1 MPDEMTREERKKRLE
16 ERRQKRRKRLER
28 ALSAQ
33 IAGIILAIG
42 LILSILLLVIPRPK
56 ESQLEKRPLA
66 TIPQFTVSGFTSGEF
81 THGITT
87 AYDDT
92 IPFRDSLKNL
102 NNSMKNLFGIR
113 TENTVEIIG
122 NVAKVE
128 DPAASQVED
137 TAAADTAQT
146 EATAPAGENGT
157 AADAADAGVQTDAA
171 AADGQTGTADE
182 AGAAPAADTGTTAAE
197 KKDYEKEAAEGEF
210 TGGFL
215 IINQDG
221 HWRGL
226 PLFAG
231 GDGSDYASFLNSL
244 RAQIDPSINVFAMPI
259 PLASAYYL
267 PENFSDYSV
276 DQRATFE
283 GIFRMLDDG
292 VTPINLIDVLG
303 AHETEDIF
311 LRTDHHWTALGAYY
325 GCEALAAAAGVPF
338 IPLADYHEIQRPGYV
353 GSMYGY
359 TQSANLLNDPEVF
372 SIYIP
377 ATPYVTAYHNPDYTY
392 AYQDD
397 LFIRTDTANSYLAFH
412 AGDAM
417 IIHTITGTKNGRKLL
432 ILKDSYGDPM
442 SGLLTGSFEEIFS
455 VDLRYCTVN
464 LLELI
469 YDQGITDIAA
479 AMDID
484 TVAFPTGDLDGLL
497 TQSAGYGVPHDE
509 PEDMVVPAGPGSPYY
524 ADAVD
529 GKDPLL
535 VE

>member
-33 IAGIILAIG
+33 IAGMILAAG
-42 LILSILLLVIPRPK
+42 LVVSILLLVIPRPK

-66 TIPQFTVSGFTSGEF
+66 TIPQFTWDGFTSGEF
-81 THGITT
+81 THGVTT

-92 IPFRDSLKNL
+92 IPFRDSLKNV
-102 NNSMKNLFGIR
+102 NNSMKNLFGLR

-122 NVAKVE
+122 NVAKVD
-128 DPAASQVED
+128 DPNAGQPEE
-137 TAAADTAQT
+137 TAAADAAQPAAAAPAGDNGTATAGTDAQAAAAGT
-146 EATAPAGENGT
+146 DGQDAAAGAAETAPAG
-157 AADAADAGVQTDAA
+157 DA
-171 AADGQTGTADE
+171 
-182 AGAAPAADTGTTAAE
+182 GTTAAE

-210 TGGFL
+210 SSGFL

-231 GDGSDYASFLNSL
+231 GDGSDYAYFLNTL
-244 RAQIDPSINVFAMPI
+244 RAQIDPSINIYAMPI

-276 DQRATFE
+276 DQRKTFE
-283 GIFRMLDDG
+283 GIFGMLDAG

-303 AHETEDIF
+303 EHETENIF

-325 GCEALAAAAGVPF
+325 GCQALAGAAGVSF
-338 IPLADYHEIQRPGYV
+338 IDLADYHKIERPGYV

-372 SIYIP
+372 DIYIP
-377 ATPYVTAYHNPDYTY
+377 ATPYITAYHNPDYTY

-397 LFIRTDTANSYLAFH
+397 LFIRTDTPNSYLAFH

-484 TVAFPTGDLDGLL
+484 TVAFPTADLNGLL
-497 TQSAGYGVPHDE
+497 TQNAGMGVPHDE
-509 PEDMVVPAGPGSPYY
+509 PADMLVPAGPGSPYY

-529 GKDPLL
+529 GNDPLL

>member
-1 MPDEMTREERKKRLE
+1 MPEEMTREERKKRLE

-28 ALSAQ
+28 SLSAQ
-33 IAGIILAIG
+33 IAGTILAIG

-102 NNSMKNLFGIR
+102 NNSMKTLFGLR

-122 NVAKVE
+122 KVTKVE
-128 DPAASQVED
+128 DQTAPQPEDNDAAGPDQTGTPDTPAGDNATQAAPGENTGAGTDDQTGAAEGTD
-137 TAAADTAQT
+137 TAAA
-146 EATAPAGENGT
+146 G
-157 AADAADAGVQTDAA
+157 DA
-171 AADGQTGTADE
+171 
-182 AGAAPAADTGTTAAE
+182 GTTAAE
-197 KKDYEKEAAEGEF
+197 KKDYEKEAAEGDFSE
-210 TGGFL
+210 GFL

-244 RAQIDPSINVFAMPI
+244 RAQIDPSINVYAMPI

-276 DQRATFE
+276 DQRKTFE
-283 GIFRMLDDG
+283 GIFAMLNDG

-303 AHETEDIF
+303 SHENEDIF

-325 GCEALAAAAGVPF
+325 GCQALANAAGVPF
-338 IPLADYHEIQRPGYV
+338 IDLADYHEIQRPGYV

-484 TVAFPTGDLDGLL
+484 TVAYPTADLDMLL
-497 TQSAGYGVPHDE
+497 TQSAGFGVPHDE

-524 ADAVD
+524 ADAVN
-529 GKDPLL
+529 GNDPLL